1 MADQQLLKILQP
13 LIDQESLPSSYVRT
27 VEQTIV
33 PLARHIQAL
42 VRTGKQPIIVGIHG
56 AQGTG
61 KSTLT
66 LFLKEILQA
75 VYDCRTVN
83 FSLDDIYLTR
93 AEREHLADTVH
104 PLLATRGVP
113 GTHDLA
119 LGQKLIN
126 QLTQAGPTDRTPV
139 PVFDKSMDDRSPK
152 ELWPEFEGR
161 PDVVLVEGW
170 CVAATP
176 AKNPDELVA
185 PVNALEREEDPQ
197 GIWRR
202 YVDEC
207 LQGAYRT
214 FFDQLDS
221 LIMLQAP
228 SMDCVL
234 EWRTLQ
240 EHKLARRQRG
250 APEEGKN
257 QKPLRIMNDDQVA
270 RFIMHYERIT
280 RRCLAELPSR
290 ADVVIEVA
298 EDHSLGLPSFRK
310 VDGDMP

>member
-1 MADQQLLKILQP
+1 MADQRLLEKLQP
-13 LIDQESLPSSYVRT
+13 LMNQESLPPSYVRT

-33 PLARHIQAL
+33 PLARHIQKL
-42 VRTGKQPIIVGIHG
+42 VGTKKRPVIVGIHG

-66 LFLKEILQA
+66 LFLKEILHN
-75 VYDCRTVN
+75 VFDCRTAS

-93 AEREHLADTVH
+93 AERKHLAETVH
-104 PLLATRGVP
+104 PLLMTRGVP
-113 GTHDLA
+113 GTHDIV
-119 LGQKLIN
+119 LGQKVIN
-126 QLTQAGPTDRTPV
+126 QLVNAGPTDHTPV
-139 PVFDKSMDDRSPK
+139 PVFDKSLDDRSPR

-161 PDVVLVEGW
+161 PDVVLLEGW

-176 AKNPDELVA
+176 AENPDELVA

-202 YVDEC
+202 YVDDC
-207 LQGAYRT
+207 LRGAYRT

-221 LIMLQAP
+221 LIMLRAP

-240 EHKLARRQRG
+240 EHKLARRLGDALKKGESPG
-250 APEEGKN
+250 A
-257 QKPLRIMNDDQVA
+257 LRIMTDNEVA

-280 RRCLAELPSR
+280 RRCLEVLPSR
-290 ADVVIEVA
+290 ADVVIDVA
-298 EDHSLGLPSFRK
+298 KDHSLGLHGFRK
-310 VDGDMP
+310 ADGGRP

>member
-1 MADQQLLKILQP
+1 MADQQLLERLQP
-13 LIDQESLPSSYVRT
+13 LMNQESLPPSYVRT

-33 PLARHIQAL
+33 PLAEHIQKL
-42 VRTGKQPIIVGIHG
+42 VRAKKRPVIIGIHG

-66 LFLKEILQA
+66 LFLKEVLHNA
-75 VYDCRTVN
+75 FDCRTAS

-93 AEREHLADTVH
+93 AERKHLAETVH
-104 PLLATRGVP
+104 PLLMTRGVP
-113 GTHDLA
+113 GTHDIT
-119 LGQKLIN
+119 LGQKVIS
-126 QLTQAGPTDRTPV
+126 QLVNAGPTDHTPV
-139 PVFDKSMDDRSPK
+139 PVFDKSMDDRAPS

-161 PDVVLVEGW
+161 PDVVLLEGW

-176 AKNPDELVA
+176 AEDPDELAA
-185 PVNALEREEDPQ
+185 PVNALEREEDPH
-197 GIWRR
+197 GIWRH
-202 YVDEC
+202 YVDDC
-207 LQGAYRT
+207 LRGVYRT
-214 FFDQLDS
+214 FFDQFDS

-240 EHKLARRQRG
+240 EHKLACRLGSALKKGESPG
-250 APEEGKN
+250 A
-257 QKPLRIMNDDQVA
+257 LRIMTDNEVA

-280 RRCLAELPSR
+280 RRCLVAMPPR

-298 EDHSLGLPSFRK
+298 EDHGLGLPSFRK
-310 VDGDMP
+310 ADGDRP

>member
-33 PLARHIQAL
+33 PLARHVQAL

-176 AKNPDELVA
+176 ANNPDELAA
-185 PVNALEREEDPQ
+185 PVNTLEREEDPQ

-214 FFDQLDS
+214 FFDQLDT

-240 EHKLARRQRG
+240 EHKLARRQGG

-257 QKPLRIMNDDQVA
+257 PKTLRIMNDDQVA

-290 ADVVIEVA
+290 ADVVIAVA